1 MIILFVRPDCRYKNK
16 LDLRYLDL
24 INHNTI
30 IIPDFHL
37 YGKFK
42 INDRFTITNK
52 DTYKIYG
59 KIFLQLLDLSKKMQL
74 HSETILG
81 LILYNNNIIVKY
93 VHFRFVRI
101 WCNGNVENK
110 DLCI

>member
-1 MIILFVRPDCRYKNK
+1 
-16 LDLRYLDL
+16 
-24 INHNTI
+24 
-30 IIPDFHL
+30 
-37 YGKFK
+37 
-42 INDRFTITNK
+42 
-52 DTYKIYG
+52 
-59 KIFLQLLDLSKKMQL
+59 MQL